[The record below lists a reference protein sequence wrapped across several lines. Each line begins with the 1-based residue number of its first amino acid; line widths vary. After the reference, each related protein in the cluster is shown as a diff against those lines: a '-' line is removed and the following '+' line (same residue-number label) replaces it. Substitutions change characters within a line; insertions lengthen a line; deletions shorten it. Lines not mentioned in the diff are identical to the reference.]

1 MQYGCHAVCRQ
12 QIDEI
17 PVLVCLS
24 LAMIRAYRISA
35 TLHTRTWKARRWGCR
50 PCRYW
55 PGTRQLGVTG
65 AVTPAIRVTV
75 LTSQLARSRCI
86 PDLGSRFGT
95 SSTEG
100 ASTRDQSNRAMS
112 GKKKSV
118 QPPRAGPNISM

>member
-75 LTSQLARSRCI
+75 LTGRLARSRYI
-86 PDLGSRFGT
+86 PDLGSELELGRVNTHGHFCEILRGWKSPT
-95 SSTEG
+95 RST
-100 ASTRDQSNRAMS
+100 A
-112 GKKKSV
+112 
-118 QPPRAGPNISM
+118 